1 VVASSN
7 IIFAWL
13 PILLPVI
20 IVQFLMLGVAPRMG
34 IWFVLFGAVGLFR
47 RLFQSNLKQ
56 IQMNYLLFIWDVI
69 VLFLSITVLKL

>member
-1 VVASSN
+1 
-7 IIFAWL
+7 
-13 PILLPVI
+13 
-20 IVQFLMLGVAPRMG
+20 MLGVAPRMG
-34 IWFVLFGAVGLFR
+34 IWFVLFGVVGLFR